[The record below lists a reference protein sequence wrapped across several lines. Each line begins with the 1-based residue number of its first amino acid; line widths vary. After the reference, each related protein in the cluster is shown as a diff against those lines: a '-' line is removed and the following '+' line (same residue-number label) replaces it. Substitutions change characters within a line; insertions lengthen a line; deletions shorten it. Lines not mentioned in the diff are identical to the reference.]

1 MIIIDI
7 TLKGKYHKLR
17 CTNNKEKAD
26 TTLNAKNSITLISIV
41 DLNGYQRYKTWAD

>member
-26 TTLNAKNSITLISIV
+26 TTLNSKNSITLISIEKV
-41 DLNGYQRYKTWAD
+41 TQHKFLLDQ